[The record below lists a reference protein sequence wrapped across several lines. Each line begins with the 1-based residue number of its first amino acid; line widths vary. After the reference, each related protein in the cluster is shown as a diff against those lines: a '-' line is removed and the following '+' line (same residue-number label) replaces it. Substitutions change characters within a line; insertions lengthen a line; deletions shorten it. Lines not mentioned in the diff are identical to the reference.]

1 MFDALREFFDDLISD
16 GQGSQ
21 STSSRSLDPKM
32 CAAVLMVQ
40 VMVADGTVRPEEQQK
55 LQEVLETHYDL
66 TPEQAQSL
74 AKMTSPTQYPKYPD
88 PRIRPPVVH
97 RDHHLR

>member
-1 MFDALREFFDDLISD
+1 MFDALREFFEDLISD

-66 TPEQAQSL
+66 TAEQAQSQTTL
-74 AKMTSPTQYPKYPD
+74 SSNS
-88 PRIRPPVVH
+88 
-97 RDHHLR
+97 